1 MTSVP
6 QIMTWDK
13 SFSKKKLRNFSW
25 AKNIYILVFHTC
37 IKFQSCSSNTFF
49 WGVDDLSLSPM
60 FMDVL
65 SEILRI
71 SYYRLIITILLKSQ
85 TAFKWS
91 QENTSYITE
100 IQKCN
105 HPSSK
110 SFYEHRVI
118 YQKLPYTY
126 SLILFII
133 HLFINFI
140 YHTPIHLFSLSY
152 TYSFIY
158 HTPIH

>member
-1 MTSVP
+1 M
-6 QIMTWDK
+6 
-13 SFSKKKLRNFSW
+13 
-25 AKNIYILVFHTC
+25 
-37 IKFQSCSSNTFF
+37 
-49 WGVDDLSLSPM
+49 
-60 FMDVL
+60 L
-65 SEILRI
+65 SEILRV
-71 SYYRLIITILLKSQ
+71 SYYLLIITILLKSQ

-118 YQKLPYTY
+118 YQKLPYIY
-126 SLILFII
+126 SLILFTTLSKDIFII
-133 HLFINFI
+133 LFTTLSIDVFINL
-140 YHTPIHLFSLSY
+140 PY

-158 HTPIH
+158 HTPIHLFTIHLFIYFIYHTPIHLFYLPST